1 VKDYRITI
9 KARNNRILK
18 AVEESGHTFG
28 GNWCRSNGV
37 NYASAVRLVAM
48 TLSPIDE
55 DGHLIKA
62 ANQLCEALNKTP
74 DDLWSKEQ
82 IYPLEKNFSEL
93 EMDHDQVISLLPHN
107 QQFIEHDT
115 SGLENEQAKT
125 VLAAAMRCSLK
136 SREIEVLRL
145 IFYEDFTLQECADR
159 LNVTKERV
167 RQIEQ
172 KALRKMRHPGRLP
185 MLVDLLDVDP
195 KERAIIKSKEESE

>member
-1 VKDYRITI
+1 MKDYRITI

-107 QQFIEHDT
+107 QQFIGHDT

-125 VLAAAMRCSLK
+125 VLAAAMRSLK

-172 KALRKMRHPGRLP
+172 KALRKMRHPSRLP
-185 MLVDLLDVDP
+185 MLVDLLDVEP
-195 KERAIIKSKEESE
+195 KERALIKSKEESE

>member
-1 VKDYRITI
+1 MKDYRITI

-18 AVEESGHTFG
+18 AVEESGNTFG

-62 ANQLCEALNKTP
+62 ASQLCEALNKTP

-107 QQFIEHDT
+107 QQVIEHDT
-115 SGLENEQAKT
+115 SGLENEQAKAIIAT
-125 VLAAAMRCSLK
+125 AMRSLK
-136 SREIEVLRL
+136 AREIEVLRL

-159 LNVTKERV
+159 LNVSRERV

-172 KALRKMRHPGRLP
+172 KALRKMRHPDKLP
-185 MLVDLLDVDP
+185 MLVDLLDVES
-195 KERAIIKSKEESE
+195 KERALIKNKEESE